1 MLIVV
6 QVNGKLRDR
15 VIVPT
20 SYGENQVKEAALKT
34 EKIRSLV
41 EGREIRKV
49 ILVPKKLVNIVC

>member
-1 MLIVV
+1 
-6 QVNGKLRDR
+6 
-15 VIVPT
+15 
-20 SYGENQVKEAALKT
+20 VKEAALKT